1 MKVRLKKL
9 DSDGCAY
16 RPGLFSIVLRMSI
29 IGSSVFG
36 RRSQTDAVLRHSL
49 IVIVSGLASQMSST
63 NASKSLRN
71 CSAKSRRI
79 LICSSDLPYSSSSA
93 IYCSPGSESSSS
105 SRSNSSSWSSGGGG
119 GGNGSS
125 VRTSVSAER
134 RFFLLPSTSRLI
146 SSKMS
151 EANRFGGATRNKT
164 PSLSSQ

>member
-1 MKVRLKKL
+1 MPSFLSK
-9 DSDGCAY
+9 D
-16 RPGLFSIVLRMSI
+16 
-29 IGSSVFG
+29 
-36 RRSQTDAVLRHSL
+36 
-49 IVIVSGLASQMSST
+49 
-63 NASKSLRN
+63 NACEPNSKWSH
-71 CSAKSRRI
+71 
-79 LICSSDLPYSSSSA
+79 D
-93 IYCSPGSESSSS
+93 CSPGSESSSS
-105 SRSNSSSWSSGGGG
+105 SRSNSSSTSCAWSSGGGG